1 MGCLLLNLKW
11 LRCRHTFSYDMLPKE
26 DILKRAENKEAL
38 TRILDRAEQAIRT
51 WEPVVTDFLSPPERF
66 EAQAVFSRLS
76 DVHTLAS
83 GGFPQAERQR
93 LLIARSEIPLDEATV
108 PLAALSVAGNF
119 LFDTA
124 THRDFLGSLLGTG
137 LVRAKVG
144 DIIVLGERGA
154 QVIAVPELVDFLS
167 GALTQVR
174 SVPVKTSQ
182 IALSELRV
190 REPKRKEMTTVEA
203 SMRLDALASAGFGM
217 SRSKMVDLINK
228 GDVRVNWKPVTQ
240 ASYALASG
248 DLVAIRGKGR
258 LEVGEMAITKKQ
270 RYRVQL
276 TRLV

>member
-1 MGCLLLNLKW
+1 
-11 LRCRHTFSYDMLPKE
+11 MLPKE

-51 WEPVVTDFLSPPERF
+51 WEPVATDFLSPPERF
-66 EAQAVFSRLS
+66 EAEAVFSRLS
-76 DVHTLAS
+76 DVHLLAS

-93 LLIARSEIPLDEATV
+93 LLIARSEIPLEATAV
-108 PLAALSVAGNF
+108 PLAALSIAGNF

-154 QVIAVPELVDFLS
+154 QVIVEPSLVDFLS
-167 GALTQVR
+167 SALTQVR

-182 IALSELRV
+182 IPLSELRV
-190 REPKRKEMTTVEA
+190 GEPKRKEITTVEA

-217 SRSKMVDLINK
+217 SRSKMVDMINK

-240 ASYALASG
+240 SSRTLATG